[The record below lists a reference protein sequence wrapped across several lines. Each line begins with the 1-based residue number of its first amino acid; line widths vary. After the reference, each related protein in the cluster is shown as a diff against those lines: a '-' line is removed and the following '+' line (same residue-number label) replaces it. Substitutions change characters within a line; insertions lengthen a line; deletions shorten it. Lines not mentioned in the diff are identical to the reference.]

1 VVVRDAV
8 ATDARSIL
16 EIRRRGWQEAYAH
29 IFPADALAG
38 MVVDPWVASWEDRI
52 EAPAPRAHTLVAERD
67 GEVVGFAALGVER
80 EDAGLGE
87 LYAIYVRPDAW
98 GHGAGRALMS
108 RTLELLRVDG
118 FPEAILWVLEDNP
131 RTRRFYELAGWH
143 ADGGVKEEDW
153 LETHVR
159 EVRYR
164 IDLR

>member
-8 ATDARSIL
+8 AADARSIL
-16 EIRRRGWQEAYAH
+16 EVRRRSWQEAYAH
-29 IFPADALAG
+29 IFPADALGG
-38 MVVDPWVASWEDRI
+38 MAIEPWVASWEERL
-52 EAPAPRAHTLVAERD
+52 EAPAPRAHTLVAARGGD
-67 GEVVGFAALGVER
+67 TVGFAYLGVER
-80 EDAGLGE
+80 EDPSLGE

-98 GHGAGRALMS
+98 GFGAGRALMA
-108 RTLELLRVDG
+108 RTLELLRAEG

-143 ADGGVKEEDW
+143 ADGGVKEEEW
-153 LETHVR
+153 LETRVR